1 DTAYQADS
9 GWSPTN
15 HTAYQADSGWSPF
28 VTATVNYQVTPKV
41 SAFVNQRIEWL
52 SNAQKNSPM
61 TDNKID
67 SKTRLGLNYHF

>member
-1 DTAYQADS
+1 M
-9 GWSPTN
+9 
-15 HTAYQADSGWSPF
+15 
-28 VTATVNYQVTPKV
+28 TATVNYQVTPKV

-67 SKTRLGLNYHF
+67 SKTRLGLNYHFNDLTFD